1 MGGLSTGLF
10 WDFPDI
16 TKALNFKPFGNL
28 WGNSYI
34 SCLLQIITLHF
45 TYGERKIWSNIKI
58 LKNIFFMQSFS
69 FLFMSLLTAQIIK
82 NSHILAGFY
91 FIFLKNTLDQFWR
104 LLIPNADLN
113 EKIGQVI
120 IKKNQILAIF
130 AN

>member
-1 MGGLSTGLF
+1 
-10 WDFPDI
+10 
-16 TKALNFKPFGNL
+16 
-28 WGNSYI
+28 
-34 SCLLQIITLHF
+34 
-45 TYGERKIWSNIKI
+45 
-58 LKNIFFMQSFS
+58 MQSFS
-69 FLFMSLLTAQIIK
+69 FFFMSLLTAQIIK
-82 NSHILAGFY
+82 NSHILAGFS